1 MKSIKIIALSLLA
14 TAFLSS
20 CDKSENK
27 SDAYGNFEAVEITVA
42 AQSQGELE
50 LFTLEKGDELAAGQL
65 VGYADTTTL
74 HLSRME
80 LQAQKQAVKTRLGNL
95 NAQIEVQEQQLENL
109 QTTYARIEKLVAD
122 KAATQQKLDDIEGKV
137 KLAQKQ
143 IEAIRVQKQGVYA
156 ELEVLDVKQQQ
167 IDDKIGNA
175 LIRNPVKGTVIN
187 KFAEQG
193 ELVVPGKPLYKIA
206 RLDDMELKV
215 YVSGAQLPHVKLGQ
229 EVEVLIDENR
239 ESNRKL
245 KGTVSWIA
253 DDAEFT
259 PKVIQTK
266 KERVKLVYA
275 VKVKVPNDGT
285 LKIGMPGEVNFN

>member
-1 MKSIKIIALSLLA
+1 MKSIKIIVLSLLA
-14 TAFLSS
+14 TAFVSS
-20 CDKSENK
+20 CKESENK
-27 SDAYGNFEAVEITVA
+27 SDAYGNFEAVEVTVA

-50 LFTLEKGDELAAGQL
+50 SFTLKQGDQLDAGQL
-65 VGYADTTTL
+65 VGYTDTTAM
-74 HLSRME
+74 HLSRLE
-80 LQAQKQAVKTRLGNL
+80 LKAQKQTVKTRLGNL
-95 NAQIEVQEQQLENL
+95 NAQIAVQEQQLENL
-109 QTTYARIEKLVAD
+109 STTHERIKKLVAD

-137 KLAQKQ
+137 KLARKQ
-143 IEAIRVQKQGVYA
+143 IDAIHVQKQGVFA

-167 IDDKIGNA
+167 IDEKIGNA
-175 LIRNPVKGTVIN
+175 LIRNPVKGTVVN

-193 ELVVPGKPLYKIA
+193 ELVVPGKSLYKIA

-275 VKVKVPNDGT
+275 VKVKVPNDGA
-285 LKIGMPGEVNFN
+285 LKIGMPGEVNF

>member
-1 MKSIKIIALSLLA
+1 MKSIKIIVSSLLV
-14 TAFLSS
+14 TAILSS
-20 CDKSENK
+20 CEESDNK
-27 SDAYGNFEAVEITVA
+27 SDAYGNFEAVEVTVA

-50 LFTLEKGDELAAGQL
+50 LFTLVQGDELAEGQL
-65 VGYADTTTL
+65 VGYTDTTAL
-74 HLSRME
+74 HLNRME
-80 LQAQKQAVKTRLGNL
+80 LKAQKQAVKSRLGNL

-109 QTTYARIEKLVAD
+109 KTTHDRIKKLVAD

-143 IEAIRVQKQGVYA
+143 INAIRVQKQGVYA
-156 ELEVLDVKQQQ
+156 ELEVLGVKQQQ

-175 LIRNPVKGTVIN
+175 LIRNPVNGTVVN

-193 ELVVPGKPLYKIA
+193 ELVVPGKSLYKIA

-229 EVEVLIDENR
+229 EVEVLIDEDR

-245 KGTVSWIA
+245 KGTISWIA

-275 VKVKVPNDGT
+275 VKVKVPNDGA

>member
-14 TAFLSS
+14 TAILSS
-20 CDKSENK
+20 CDESESK
-27 SDAYGNFEAVEITVA
+27 SDAYGNFEAVEVTVA

-50 LFTLEKGDELAAGQL
+50 SFTLVQGDELAEGQL
-65 VGYADTTTL
+65 VGYTDTTAL

-95 NAQIEVQEQQLENL
+95 NAQIEVQKQQLENL
-109 QTTYARIEKLVAD
+109 KTTYARIEKLVAD

-143 IEAIRVQKQGVYA
+143 INAIRVQKQGVYA
-156 ELEVLDVKQQQ
+156 ELEVLDVKRQQ
-167 IDDKIGNA
+167 IDDKVGNA
-175 LIRNPVKGTVIN
+175 LIRNPLKGTVIN

-193 ELVVPGKPLYKIA
+193 ELVVPGKSLYKIA

-239 ESNRKL
+239 KSNREL

-253 DDAEFT
+253 DNAEFT

-275 VKVKVPNDGT
+275 VKVKVPNDGA